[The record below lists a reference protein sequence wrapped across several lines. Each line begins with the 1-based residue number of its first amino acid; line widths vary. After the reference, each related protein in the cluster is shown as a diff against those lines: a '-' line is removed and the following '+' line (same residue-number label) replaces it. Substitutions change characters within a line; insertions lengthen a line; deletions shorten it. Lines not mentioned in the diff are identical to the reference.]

1 MEFLGQ
7 RLVYILRLVIYIT
20 KVPSKIVIIYPS
32 SLCEQQKKKHFS
44 QSLVTL
50 SVIILN
56 YSLAIR
62 LVKIAF
68 LYGLNLHDFN
78 WNFFPK
84 GTPNKLVMV
93 NKVMSNNEA
102 QSFLIHKLSGANFSH
117 APPFTGKISCLKEC
131 LLSQN

>member
-7 RLVYILRLVIYIT
+7 RLVYILRLVIYIA

-32 SLCEQQKKKHFS
+32 SFCEQMKKKKKHFS

-50 SVIILN
+50 SVVILN

-68 LYGLNLHDFN
+68 LYGFNLHGFN
-78 WNFFPK
+78 
-84 GTPNKLVMV
+84 
-93 NKVMSNNEA
+93 
-102 QSFLIHKLSGANFSH
+102 
-117 APPFTGKISCLKEC
+117 
-131 LLSQN
+131 